1 MKSRS
6 ALSLLVLA
14 CVSAAASVV
23 GTNPPSL
30 PITEQRIQSLPHSQ
44 QAAWKAYLEKSQ
56 HQMQIDKEFLRAE
69 QKQVG
74 TVTQP
79 FPPHGSNARS
89 IPLNRD
95 AAWYSSPEAAHIAD
109 VVLSF
114 QTPSGGW
121 SKNIDMSRTPRQP
134 GQNFMVGPD
143 QTAAYV
149 TPGDFGTMSDSHWGY
164 VGTIDNDATITQVQF
179 LAKVV
184 TALGPSTTPAAKYRT
199 AFLRGIDYL
208 LSAQYPN
215 GGWPQ
220 VWPLAGGYH
229 DGVTYNDDAMIQVM
243 ELLQSTAAG
252 VDEFGF
258 VPAPTRKQAAESVQL
273 GIRCILATQIISD
286 GVRTAWGQQYD
297 PLTLTPASARNY
309 EMPSISAGESAGIL
323 IFLMKL
329 PHPTAAELSAVNA
342 GIAWLQ
348 KVAIH
353 DAAWRPTTSGRDLV
367 PTPGAG
373 LVWARYYQ
381 IGTNRPLFGDRDKS
395 IHDKV
400 TDISLERRNG
410 YAWYGTAPQKA
421 LDLYGTW
428 HASHR

>member
-1 MKSRS
+1 
-6 ALSLLVLA
+6 V
-14 CVSAAASVV
+14 AAVV
-23 GTNPPSL
+23 GTNPPSQ
-30 PITEQRIQSLPHSQ
+30 PVTEQRIATLPHSQ
-44 QAAWKAYLEKSQ
+44 QSAWKAYLERSQ
-56 HQMQIDKEFLRAE
+56 HQMQIDKDFLRVE
-69 QKQVG
+69 RQKVG
-74 TVTQP
+74 TVAQP
-79 FPPHGSNARS
+79 YPLHGSNARS
-89 IPLNRD
+89 IPLNHD
-95 AAWYSSPEAAHIAD
+95 GSWYSTPEATHIAD
-109 VVLSF
+109 IVLSF

-121 SKNIDMSRTPRQP
+121 SKNIDMSKTPRLP

-149 TPGDFGTMSDSHWGY
+149 TPGDFGTLSDTHWGY
-164 VGTIDNDATITQVQF
+164 VGTIDNDATITQLQF

-184 TALGPSTTPAAKYRT
+184 TAVGPSSSTAEKYRA
-199 AFLRGIDYL
+199 AFLHGIDYL

-220 VWPLAGGYH
+220 IWPLAGGYH

-243 ELLQSTAAG
+243 ELLQAAAAG
-252 VDEFGF
+252 KDEYSF
-258 VPAPTRKQAAESVQL
+258 VPAPLRKQAADSVER
-273 GIRCILATQIISD
+273 GIQCTLSTQIVTS
-286 GVRTAWGQQYD
+286 GEHTAWGQQYD
-297 PLTLTPASARNY
+297 PLTLTPTSARNY

-329 PHPTAAELSAVNA
+329 AHPTAAELTAING

-353 DAAWRPTTSGRDLV
+353 DAAWRPTPSGRDLV

-373 LVWARYYQ
+373 FVWARYHE
-381 IGTNRPLFGDRDKS
+381 IGTNRALFGDRDKTV
-395 IHDKV
+395 HDKV

-421 LDLYGTW
+421 LDLYQTW
-428 HASHR
+428 RTSHR